1 MSNPAVYVLGETKIN
16 GNKIRIED
24 NLGEGIHIHIGDF
37 RFSISIDEFNEIV
50 NQIELATDTLLE
62 KKGFSLNLFDKNALD
77 WDWLHRYEEIEKIE
91 LVKIKI
97 KDLLT
102 KGESSVSSEIQE
114 IISVSESRQYKALCN
129 DYLELN
135 RYVEK
140 NDHGISNN
148 ERLDSVLRC
157 IKKNGYPYD
166 NKYILVNQYNQI
178 YDGDHRAACL
188 LILLGEDAWIPVCKI
203 TLSGEKNIEEQ
214 RQLIEKSKNNFWE
227 EEKKK
232 IKPVKK
238 WSEELN
244 KLDYDYSQFINYL
257 KQKKYDFYCIDSG
270 LSNDGKKVA
279 DKIIVLEKNKVIDFC
294 KEFGVSY
301 YGQSEFRYYN
311 FLYSMQ
317 RIVYVKLNDIKVFI
331 SDCICC
337 KSKFENAIMP
347 LDKKI
352 QSYCWNHIEYNT
364 LDTMMQILY
373 VIVDSMINSNCFSE
387 ASMTFIKKNL
397 DVLDDD
403 KFVNL
408 LKTVFFGYAEK
419 LIDYLKNNEYEK
431 AYDEYIKNDKY

>member
-166 NKYILVNQYNQI
+166 NKYILLI
-178 YDGDHRAACL
+178 Y
-188 LILLGEDAWIPVCKI
+188 
-203 TLSGEKNIEEQ
+203 
-214 RQLIEKSKNNFWE
+214 
-227 EEKKK
+227 
-232 IKPVKK
+232 
-238 WSEELN
+238 
-244 KLDYDYSQFINYL
+244 
-257 KQKKYDFYCIDSG
+257 
-270 LSNDGKKVA
+270 
-279 DKIIVLEKNKVIDFC
+279 
-294 KEFGVSY
+294 
-301 YGQSEFRYYN
+301 
-311 FLYSMQ
+311 
-317 RIVYVKLNDIKVFI
+317 
-331 SDCICC
+331 
-337 KSKFENAIMP
+337 
-347 LDKKI
+347 
-352 QSYCWNHIEYNT
+352 
-364 LDTMMQILY
+364 
-373 VIVDSMINSNCFSE
+373 
-387 ASMTFIKKNL
+387 
-397 DVLDDD
+397 
-403 KFVNL
+403 
-408 LKTVFFGYAEK
+408 
-419 LIDYLKNNEYEK
+419 
-431 AYDEYIKNDKY
+431 

>member
-37 RFSISIDEFNEIV
+37 RFALSIDEFNEIV
-50 NQIELATDTLLE
+50 NQVELATDTLLQ

-77 WDWLHRYEEIEKIE
+77 WEWIHRYEEIEKIE
-91 LVKIKI
+91 VVKIKI

-102 KGESSVSSEIQE
+102 KGESLVSPEIQE
-114 IISVSESRQYKALCN
+114 IVSVSESRQYKALCN
-129 DYLELN
+129 NHSELN
-135 RYVEK
+135 RYIEK
-140 NDHGISNN
+140 NDYGISNI
-148 ERLDSVLRC
+148 ERLNSVLQC

-188 LILLGEDAWIPVCKI
+188 LMLLGEDAWIPVRKI

-214 RQLIEKSKNNFWE
+214 RELIEKSKNSFRE
-227 EEKKK
+227 EEKTK

-244 KLDYDYSQFINYL
+244 KLDYNYSQFINYL
-257 KQKKYDFYCIDSG
+257 KQKNYNFYCIDSG
-270 LSNDGKKVA
+270 WSNDGNVVA
-279 DKIIVLEKNKVIDFC
+279 DRIIVLDKNKVIDFC

-311 FLYSMQ
+311 FLYSIQ
-317 RIVYVKLNDIKVFI
+317 RIVYLKLNDTKVFI

-352 QSYCWNHIEYNT
+352 QTYCRNHIENNS
-364 LDTMMQILY
+364 LDTVMQILY

-387 ASMTFIKKNL
+387 DGIVFIKKNRDIL
-397 DVLDDD
+397 DND

-408 LKTVFFGYAEK
+408 LKTVFFGYTEK

-431 AYDEYIKNDKY
+431 VYDEYIKNDEY